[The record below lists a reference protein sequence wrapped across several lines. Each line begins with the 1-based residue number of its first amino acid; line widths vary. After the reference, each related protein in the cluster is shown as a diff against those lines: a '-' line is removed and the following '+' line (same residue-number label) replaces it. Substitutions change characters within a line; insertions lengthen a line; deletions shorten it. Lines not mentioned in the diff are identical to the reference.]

1 MFSLAV
7 LKVVIDHFRKH
18 RQERVNRESTAPLR
32 PVAQPLGAEAFADP
46 GRNWQQKPPPPPPK
60 KPWWSVYCLSL
71 GMLIFVMSF
80 TVGRFWFI
88 YGNPPP
94 QSLDEL
100 AMQTVDVVDWH
111 INGSRLYVRLPSGV
125 VQQVEFPSL
134 DFKGPSLN
142 LVITL
147 EEQKALVG
155 QRCQMWG
162 RPLRR
167 VLDERFQV
175 FALKCDRGGGVPFAV
190 AKKHFEITRLLLCLV
205 TALAL
210 TGCATGPRQVDH
222 NFSFDGWKDGWYSG
236 PNSNVQLQEYSY
248 GDQYHMV
255 REKVKSGETRIPANT
270 SVSGPMPVGEFLY
283 VRWLLKGSGEMVEHR
298 VDLRDRLPKD
308 MHDHRVSFVI
318 DGKDLY
324 VYVVTTRPKPYYGA
338 PPVLRHW
345 LSEQMYT
352 YEIYPSHHKF

>member
-1 MFSLAV
+1 MEYFFILLKIMFSLAV

-190 AKKHFEITRLLLCLV
+190 AKKHFEITFQVFSTSRGWLIFLPLIIVFFLVEFFQNKRLNKQ
-205 TALAL
+205 
-210 TGCATGPRQVDH
+210 GGQ
-222 NFSFDGWKDGWYSG
+222 S
-236 PNSNVQLQEYSY
+236 
-248 GDQYHMV
+248 
-255 REKVKSGETRIPANT
+255 
-270 SVSGPMPVGEFLY
+270 
-283 VRWLLKGSGEMVEHR
+283 
-298 VDLRDRLPKD
+298 
-308 MHDHRVSFVI
+308 
-318 DGKDLY
+318 
-324 VYVVTTRPKPYYGA
+324 
-338 PPVLRHW
+338 
-345 LSEQMYT
+345 
-352 YEIYPSHHKF
+352 